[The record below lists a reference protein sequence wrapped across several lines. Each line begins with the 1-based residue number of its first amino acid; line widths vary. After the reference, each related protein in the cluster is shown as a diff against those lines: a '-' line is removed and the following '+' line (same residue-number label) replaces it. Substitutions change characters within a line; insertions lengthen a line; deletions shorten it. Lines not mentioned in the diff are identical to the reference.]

1 MPKYKCNDNNGRPHG
16 GTEGF
21 EMNTTN
27 NNTATTNATTSPAI
41 ECWCCG
47 KKFFM
52 PAVEAAESNARLYGR
67 RLGSDYCRSCIL
79 DFVENEI
86 ADGVRNPD
94 GTRIR

>member
-1 MPKYKCNDNNGRPHG
+1 
-16 GTEGF
+16 
-21 EMNTTN
+21 MNTTN
-27 NNTATTNATTSPAI
+27 NNNATTNATTSI

-47 KKFFM
+47 THFIAN
-52 PAVEAAESNARLYGR
+52 PAAAAEANRQLYGR
-67 RLGSDYCRSCIL
+67 RLGSAYCTGCVL

>member
-1 MPKYKCNDNNGRPHG
+1 MTAC
-16 GTEGF
+16 
-21 EMNTTN
+21 TTN
-27 NNTATTNATTSPAI
+27 NNNNNTNNSPAI

-52 PAVEAAESNARLYGR
+52 PAEEAAESNARLFGR
-67 RLGSDYCRSCIL
+67 RLGSDYCKACVL

-86 ADGVRNPD
+86 QDGLRHPD

>member
-1 MPKYKCNDNNGRPHG
+1 M
-16 GTEGF
+16 EGF

-27 NNTATTNATTSPAI
+27 NTTNTNANNTTTSI

-47 KKFFM
+47 TTFLAN
-52 PAVEAAESNARLYGR
+52 PAESAESNRQLYGR
-67 RLGSDYCRSCIL
+67 RLGSDYCRPCVL

-86 ADGVRNPD
+86 ADGVRHPD